1 MIKNIRILCTTFA
14 VLLGGSGCAETEPAS
29 SSVRDMKLSE
39 CQRMGGQSICA
50 VEGADV
56 FGLVVGM
63 DADAIEQHLTPV
75 LERQSITDIYF
86 YNDKIG
92 VFYRP

>member
-1 MIKNIRILCTTFA
+1 M
-14 VLLGGSGCAETEPAS
+14 
-29 SSVRDMKLSE
+29 
-39 CQRMGGQSICA
+39 
-50 VEGADV
+50 

-92 VFYRP
+92 VFLSTMNPPDIWPDLSDYKGMMIDWEIGGREGVLRYQLSGGRIIEISWESDYIDF